1 MQFIKVHISMWRVI
15 LWWSVWSNA
24 FAEAV
29 TVAKRHGYQRAEVR
43 VMDPMDDRGEI
54 SLFVM
59 INENWCDMVQTQV
72 ASSKSGAFEETVTEF
87 ISMCLT
93 KSIYGN
99 SYGDCEHT
107 RRDYYVQPGTFGRS
121 NKEFC

>member
-1 MQFIKVHISMWRVI
+1 MWRVI

-29 TVAKRHGYQRAEVR
+29 TVAKRYGYQRAEVR
-43 VMDPMDDRGEI
+43 VMVPMDDRGEI

-59 INENWCDMVQTQV
+59 INENWCNIDLVRPM
-72 ASSKSGAFEETVTEF
+72 
-87 ISMCLT
+87 
-93 KSIYGN
+93 
-99 SYGDCEHT
+99 
-107 RRDYYVQPGTFGRS
+107 